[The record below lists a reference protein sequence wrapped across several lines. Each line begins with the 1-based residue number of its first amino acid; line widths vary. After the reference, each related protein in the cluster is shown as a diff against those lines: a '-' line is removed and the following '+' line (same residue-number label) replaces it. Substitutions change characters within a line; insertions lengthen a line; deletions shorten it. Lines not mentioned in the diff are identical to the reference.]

1 MMRRLVRLIRLDER
15 CRRTRTQRELV
26 SLLTTQ
32 VVPALMP
39 LSGAPGVH
47 DYPWC
52 FALAFRQRLYLGA
65 FLPGTNRQGD
75 ATLEAL
81 CCRLNRQALLQHA
94 RPVQSLAFWQMRI
107 LCLLIGEQQRIGERA
122 AVRQWVQALRLSLA
136 PGWVRWWVNPPWRFG
151 QRAPALLM
159 ENCAAD
165 YRLGPEA
172 GVETMPWREW
182 PACINQENTIWIW
195 RQSRH
200 GKYIDSQRIAITHN
214 RAATAK

>member
-1 MMRRLVRLIRLDER
+1 
-15 CRRTRTQRELV
+15 
-26 SLLTTQ
+26 
-32 VVPALMP
+32 MP
-39 LSGAPGVH
+39 PHEGAARAGITA
-47 DYPWC
+47 DN
-52 FALAFRQRLYLGA
+52 AGGARADAAFRHAWRSRL
-65 FLPGTNRQGD
+65 PV
-75 ATLEAL
+75 AL
-81 CCRLNRQALLQHA
+81 CCRLNRPALLQHA

-107 LCLLIGEQQRIGERA
+107 LCLLTDEQQRIGERA

-136 PGWVRWWVNPPWRFG
+136 PGWVRWWVNPSWRFG

-214 RAATAK
+214 RVATVK